1 MIDTSPFP
9 IKTFYLSLRR
19 FPWKHLN
26 MPHLLFLLWMFP
38 WPRTFLA
45 KLSGESVTPGWEA
58 CLHVAKGFS
67 SGWAEV
73 GHLCHLGS
81 LKSLMRFA
89 LHLHHTSIHTLWSLK
104 QETAKLWEHLG
115 RKGSGNEAFSLLVLN
130 RQMENQVVIHHQ
142 VPITCK
148 RIFCPGLLVAN
159 LMIYAVGAI
168 NSPS

>member
-26 MPHLLFLLWMFP
+26 MPHLLFLLWVFP
-38 WPRTFLA
+38 WSRTFLA

-73 GHLCHLGS
+73 GHLCHLVS
-81 LKSLMRFA
+81 LKRLMRFA

-104 QETAKLWEHLG
+104 QFCKAAGASGEKRKWEWGILPPSLEPPNG
-115 RKGSGNEAFSLLVLN
+115 EPGSD
-130 RQMENQVVIHHQ
+130 
-142 VPITCK
+142 T
-148 RIFCPGLLVAN
+148 
-159 LMIYAVGAI
+159 
-168 NSPS
+168 SPSPNYLHKNFLSWASLG